1 MGTVIETDGDF
12 SSLPY
17 GLLPPVRGAVLWSF
31 FGADLASSL
40 KNEAIPDQ
48 PLTAVGSP
56 EIHANFAR
64 LGDSP
69 TNCFQSE
76 VEDTGDLTGFVA
88 MRTLDPGSASIRV
101 IANSGFAALPAGY
114 LTFTLNGSDLAIG
127 WVPDGASSANYAQPL
142 GNRANWQLYAWR
154 WTKNVGPSLFNLSTG
169 QSAHR
174 APGTGQSPVRTPGA
188 GKFRIGSNHKQSSSS
203 AGGQSDIA
211 FVALAPLALGDGEI
225 VLAGN
230 AIRSR
235 LAARGI
241 TV

>member
-17 GLLPPVRGAVLWSF
+17 GLLPPVRGAVLWSY

-64 LGDSP
+64 VGDGP
-69 TNCFQSE
+69 TNCFQSQ
-76 VEDTGDLTGFVA
+76 VEDTDNLTAFVVA
-88 MRTLDPGSASIRV
+88 RAPGETANIRM
-101 IANSGFAALPAGY
+101 IANSGFANLPAGY
-114 LTFTLNGSDLAIG
+114 LIFTLQGANMGVG
-127 WVPDGASSANYAQPL
+127 WVWEDTSATSYTQALADLSQ
-142 GNRANWQLYAWR
+142 WQLYAWR
-154 WTKNVGPSLFNLSTG
+154 WTSGVGPALFNLTTGNYVVRPEGTGVTPVRSTG
-169 QSAHR
+169 A
-174 APGTGQSPVRTPGA
+174 GQ
-188 GKFRIGSNHKQSSSS
+188 FRIGSNHKQSSSA

-211 FVALAPLALGDGEI
+211 FVALSPLALSDGEI

-241 TV
+241 TI